1 MLERE
6 ALASTASRTRPRG
19 MGRGLED
26 MDLSKIKDLKDLQA
40 LLDLMGRYDLAEL
53 EIEGE
58 GHRVRFRKT
67 EATYH
72 VHREISSFPGVPPA
86 QAAGMASGAALPGS
100 PSAPALPSNLKEV
113 TSPMVGSFYR
123 APSPEAEPYVTEGD
137 VVQPDTILCII
148 EAMKVMNE
156 IPAGLS
162 GVVREILVK
171 NGESVEFGQPLF
183 RIEFE

>member
-6 ALASTASRTRPRG
+6 ALASKASRTFPRG
-19 MGRGLED
+19 PGRGLED

-72 VHREISSFPGVPPA
+72 VHSDALSLGALPA
-86 QAAGMASGAALPGS
+86 QAAGTASAAALSGAP
-100 PSAPALPSNLKEV
+100 PAPALP
-113 TSPMVGSFYR
+113 
-123 APSPEAEPYVTEGD
+123 
-137 VVQPDTILCII
+137 
-148 EAMKVMNE
+148 
-156 IPAGLS
+156 
-162 GVVREILVK
+162 
-171 NGESVEFGQPLF
+171 
-183 RIEFE
+183 